1 MNTLTAVIQ
10 PGAVPA
16 TALWQGPWT
25 GQMLDALLRSSLLLL
40 VAWAGYRFLLRD
52 TRWFRL
58 NRAVLLGIVA
68 ATALVP
74 WLPLRSTATGIA
86 RWFRAA
92 PQAAE
97 PVSPGFEA
105 LLTGFM
111 LPTVTAS
118 VADAPGWG
126 QVLLLIWALG
136 VAFFAGMFLRDLGRV
151 FARLRA
157 TRPAMLL
164 GQRVRLGQ
172 DNDSFSF
179 GPAVVIGRRDAEDPE
194 RLAAVL
200 AHERA
205 HSRQGHSLDV
215 LMAELLRVLLW
226 FHPAAWWLRGDI
238 AENAEFLADRAAVEA
253 TTAGPRDA
261 AADGTAADGTAPS
274 GAPSTAA
281 PDHNTAPGQAAFAR
295 ALNNNP
301 ALPYARR
308 LIEHQLANLQ
318 GHSRAP
324 HAASQ
329 HSLVH
334 AFHQHQL
341 KRRIDMLTHTKT
353 PRARLLRYA
362 AVLTIASTAIVAC
375 ASEAEQDIQADARMH
390 SGNHATPMDSIY
402 MVTDDPAEFP
412 GGMEAMIEYLSEEIT
427 YPAEAKK
434 AGVQGKTF
442 VQFVVDPDGRVVRTK
457 VVKGFSDAC
466 DAEALRVVE
475 AMPDWQPAKM
485 KGESVAMQM
494 TLPIAFVLP
503 PKSE

>member
-25 GQMLDALLRSSLLLL
+25 GQVLDALLRSSLLLL

-74 WLPLRSTATGIA
+74 WLPLRSAATGIA

-92 PQAAE
+92 PQTAE

-118 VADAPGWG
+118 VAEAPGWG
-126 QVLLLIWALG
+126 QVFLLVWALG
-136 VAFFAGMFLRDLGRV
+136 VAFFAGVFLRDLGRV

-179 GPAVVIGRRDAEDPE
+179 GPAVVIGRRDAEDPD

-253 TTAGPRDA
+253 TTVADREGANAG
-261 AADGTAADGTAPS
+261 ADRNA
-274 GAPSTAA
+274 GALSPASEGR
-281 PDHNTAPGQAAFAR
+281 TAPGQAAFAR

-390 SGNHATPMDSIY
+390 SGTHATPMDSIY
-402 MVTDDPAEFP
+402 MVTDEPAEFP
-412 GGMEAMIEYLSEEIT
+412 GGMEAMIAYLSEEIT

-457 VVKGFSDAC
+457 VVKGFFEAC

-485 KGESVAMQM
+485 KGEPVAMQM